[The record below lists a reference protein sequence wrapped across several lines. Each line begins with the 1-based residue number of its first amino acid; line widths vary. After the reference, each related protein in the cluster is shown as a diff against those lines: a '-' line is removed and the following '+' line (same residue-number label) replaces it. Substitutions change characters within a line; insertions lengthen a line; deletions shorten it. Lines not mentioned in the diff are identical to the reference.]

1 MASFGASF
9 PAAGLPSFG
18 ALLESFF
25 ASPAGLPSLGALFA
39 SFLAPSTGLAP
50 VAAGVG
56 APGVPGVPGVAPGL
70 GFLL

>member
-1 MASFGASF
+1 MASFGASL

-18 ALLESFF
+18 ALFASFL

-39 SFLAPSTGLAP
+39 SFLAP

-56 APGVPGVPGVAPGL
+56 APGVPGAPGVTPAL

>member
-1 MASFGASF
+1 MASFGASL

-18 ALLESFF
+18 ALFASFL

-39 SFLAPSTGLAP
+39 SFLAPSAGLAP

-56 APGVPGVPGVAPGL
+56 APGVPGAPGVTPAL